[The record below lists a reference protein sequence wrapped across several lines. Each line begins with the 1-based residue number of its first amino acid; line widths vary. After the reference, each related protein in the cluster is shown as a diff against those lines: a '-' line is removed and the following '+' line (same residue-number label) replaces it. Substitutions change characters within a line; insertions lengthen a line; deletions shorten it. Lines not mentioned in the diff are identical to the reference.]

1 VTVHRRVA
9 VFLTVEGAQAMYM
22 VYWTEAKDELQT
34 PEQALFPASDLRA
47 ALQFMEELRQR
58 QRGGE
63 AVSFIVMASENPDSV
78 GHAGAADAGPDYK
91 WMKRRKQ

>member
-1 VTVHRRVA
+1 MTARQHVA
-9 VFLTVEGAQAMYM
+9 VFLKAERTQAMYM
-22 VYWTEAKDELQT
+22 VYWTEAEDELQT
-34 PEQALFPASDLRA
+34 PAQALFPASELRA

-63 AVSFIVMASENPDSV
+63 PVSFIVMASENPDSV
-78 GHAGAADAGPDYK
+78 GHAGAADPSQDYK